1 MQSAPQ
7 WCWHLDEMFV
17 KINGETHY
25 LWRAV
30 DDEGEALVSF
40 VTKRRDRKAA
50 LKFLKKAMKRYG
62 QPRVMVTD
70 KLRSY
75 WASMKVIGNEARQE
89 TGMCLT
95 TLRCSINRNVNTLGT
110 GCYRRSHSN
119 NSKLLNPRVS
129 GKSGKSELLIF

>member
-1 MQSAPQ
+1 
-7 WCWHLDEMFV
+7 V

-30 DDEGEALVSF
+30 DHEGEVLESY

-62 QPRVMVTD
+62 GLEVVVTD

-75 WASMKVIGNEARQE
+75 GAAMKTVDNADRQE
-89 TGMCLT
+89 TG
-95 TLRCSINRNVNTLGT
+95 R
-110 GCYRRSHSN
+110 
-119 NSKLLNPRVS
+119 
-129 GKSGKSELLIF
+129 